1 MRKSRAQGEVAAAG
15 QTVKQT
21 SVSQVTVFVLRAPA
35 VTWRPR
41 RAQVEG
47 MWFFLWLRREGKV
60 YRVNPQGMAALAAL
74 GAASSG
80 SG

>member
-1 MRKSRAQGEVAAAG
+1 MRTRSNL
-15 QTVKQT
+15 
-21 SVSQVTVFVLRAPA
+21 VT
-35 VTWRPR
+35 T

-47 MWFFLWLRREGKV
+47 MWFFLWLRRDGKV
-60 YRVNPQGMAALAAL
+60 YRVNTKGIAALAAL